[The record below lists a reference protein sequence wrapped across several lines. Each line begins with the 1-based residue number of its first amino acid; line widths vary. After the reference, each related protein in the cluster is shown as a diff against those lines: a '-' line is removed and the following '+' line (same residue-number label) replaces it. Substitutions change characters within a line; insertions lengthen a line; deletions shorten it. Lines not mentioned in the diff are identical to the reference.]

1 MTTRIT
7 GGRVFDPANGV
18 VDVIRDIVIEDGRI
32 VAAEGPTKSS
42 DDVINASG
50 CVVLAGGIDLHSHI
64 AGGKVN
70 LGRLLMNEDRA
81 KFPEPFGGVMCGC
94 GGGRVAPTTHAT
106 GCRYSE
112 MGYTA
117 AFEPAMVGANARHAH
132 LEMADIPNLDTGGFL
147 VLGNDDF
154 LLRMIAQG
162 EGQQAVNDYVAWML
176 KATQCCA
183 IKIVNP
189 GGINAFKFNG
199 RMLDF
204 DEEGP
209 HYGLTPR
216 RILNTLQRAVT
227 ELGVP
232 HPIHLHGCNL
242 GVPGNV
248 KTTLATI
255 GATEGWPLHLTH
267 IQFHSYGTEGDRKFS
282 SGAVEI
288 AEAVN
293 ANPHISIDVGQIMF
307 GQTVTVSG
315 DLMSQYRNHG
325 IADPKK
331 WIGMDIE
338 MDAGCGVVPFAYRDT
353 SFVNAL
359 QWAIGLELFLL
370 VEDPWRV
377 YLTTDHPNGGPFT
390 SYPHLIRLLMDK
402 PFRDAQ
408 LERIH
413 KAARSHTRLAEI
425 SREYTLEEIAIMT
438 RAAPARTLGLKDR
451 GHLGAGARADVVL
464 YREDNDR
471 EAMFATPRLVLKD
484 GDIVVRDGAVV
495 ALKKGRTF
503 AVHPPSDPLMDK
515 RLERWFDEAVGMKSK
530 HYQIA
535 DHEIRG
541 GEGPEV
547 VESTPET
554 SR

>member
-1 MTTRIT
+1 MRTRII
-7 GGRVFDPANGV
+7 GGRVFDPANGI
-18 VDVIRDIVIEDGRI
+18 VDQVRDILIEGDRI
-32 VAAEGPTKSS
+32 VAEAPPVAGET
-42 DDVINASG
+42 VIDAKG
-50 CVVLAGGIDLHSHI
+50 TVVLAGGIDLHSHI

-70 LGRLLMNEDRA
+70 LGRLLMNDDRA
-81 KFPEPFGGVMCGC
+81 LYPEPFGAMCGC
-94 GGGRVAPTTHAT
+94 GGGRAAPTTHVT
-106 GCRYSE
+106 GCRYSQ

-117 AFEPAMVGANARHAH
+117 VFEPAVVGANARHAH
-132 LEMADIPNLDTGGFL
+132 LEMADIPNIDTGGFL

-154 LLRMIAQG
+154 LLRLMARG
-162 EGQQAVNDYVAWML
+162 DGQDAVNDYVAWML

-183 IKIVNP
+183 VKIVNP

-199 RMLDF
+199 RALDL
-204 DEEGP
+204 DEVGP
-209 HYGLTPR
+209 YYGLTPR

-248 KTTLATI
+248 ATTLATI
-255 GATEGWPLHLTH
+255 GATEGLPLHLTH
-267 IQFHSYGTEGDRKFS
+267 IQFHAYGTEGDRRFS

-288 AEAVN
+288 AAAVN
-293 ANPHISIDVGQIMF
+293 ANPHISVDVGQIMF
-307 GQTVTVSG
+307 GQTVTASA
-315 DLMSQYRNHG
+315 DLMSQYRNHN

-338 MDAGCGVVPFAYRDT
+338 MDAACGVVPFNYRDT

-370 VEDPWRV
+370 IEDPWRV

-402 PFRDAQ
+402 AFRDDH
-408 LERIH
+408 LSRIH
-413 KAARSHTRLAEI
+413 KAARAHTRLAEI
-425 SREYTLEEIAIMT
+425 SREYTLEEIAVVT

-451 GHLGAGARADVVL
+451 GHLGPGARADVAL
-464 YREDNDR
+464 YVDGPDK
-471 EAMFATPRLVLKD
+471 EAMFCIPCLVMKD
-484 GDIVVRDGAVV
+484 GQAVVRNGEVV
-495 ALKKGRTF
+495 ALVEGRTY

-515 RLERWFDEAVGMKSK
+515 RLKRWFDEAVGLKAD
-530 HYQIA
+530 HYRIA
-535 DHEIRG
+535 DGEIRDG
-541 GEGPEV
+541 QGPEL
-547 VESTPET
+547 VELEP
-554 SR
+554 

>member
-7 GGRVFDPANGV
+7 GGRLFDPANGV
-18 VDVIRDIVIEDGRI
+18 VDVIRDVIIEDGRI
-32 VAAEGPTKSS
+32 VAAQGPAGAH
-42 DDVINASG
+42 DEIIDASG
-50 CVVLAGGIDLHSHI
+50 CVVLAGGIDLHTHI

-70 LGRLLMNEDRA
+70 LGRLLMNDDRA
-81 KFPEPFGGVMCGC
+81 RFPEPFGGAFCGC
-94 GGGRVAPTTHAT
+94 GGGRAAPTTHAT

-117 AFEPAMVGANARHAH
+117 AFEPAVVGANARHAH

-154 LLRMIAQG
+154 LLKLIAEG

-199 RMLDF
+199 RTLDL
-204 DEEGP
+204 DEAGP

-255 GATEGWPLHLTH
+255 GATEGFPLHLTH

-307 GQTVTVSG
+307 GQTVTASA

-338 MDAGCGVVPFAYRDT
+338 MDAACGVVPFNYRDT

-402 PFRDAQ
+402 PFRDEH
-408 LERIH
+408 LGRIH
-413 KAARSHTRLAEI
+413 KAARAHTRLLEI
-425 SREYTLEEIAIMT
+425 SREYTLEEIAVVT

-451 GHLGAGARADVVL
+451 GHLGPGARADVVL
-464 YREDNDR
+464 YEDQRDR
-471 EAMFATPRLVLKD
+471 EAMFAAPRLVLKD
-484 GDIVVRDGAVV
+484 GDVVVRNGEVV
-495 ALKKGRTF
+495 ALKQGRTF

-515 RLERWFDEAVGMKSK
+515 RLARWFDEAVGLKSS

-535 DHEIRG
+535 DGEIRG

-547 VESTPET
+547 VETAP
-554 SR
+554 

>member
-1 MTTRIT
+1 MASKWLMPQAQSCS
-7 GGRVFDPANGV
+7 PAASTCTATSP
-18 VDVIRDIVIEDGRI
+18 
-32 VAAEGPTKSS
+32 AARS
-42 DDVINASG
+42 I
-50 CVVLAGGIDLHSHI
+50 
-64 AGGKVN
+64 

-81 KFPEPFGGVMCGC
+81 LFPEPFGDFCGC
-94 GGGRVAPTTHAT
+94 GGGRAAPTTHAT
-106 GCRYSE
+106 GCRYSQ

-117 AFEPAMVGANARHAH
+117 VFDRRWWGPMPAMRTWRWRTSPTSTPVVSWCWGTTISCCASSPRARASRPSTT
-132 LEMADIPNLDTGGFL
+132 MWPA
-147 VLGNDDF
+147 
-154 LLRMIAQG
+154 
-162 EGQQAVNDYVAWML
+162 ML

-199 RMLDF
+199 RALDL
-204 DEEGP
+204 DETGP
-209 HYGLTPR
+209 FYGLTPR
-216 RILNTLQRAVT
+216 RVLNTLQRAVS

-255 GATEGWPLHLTH
+255 GATEGFPLHLTH
-267 IQFHSYGTEGDRKFS
+267 IQFHSYGTEGDRHFS
-282 SGAVEI
+282 SGSAEI

-293 ANPHISIDVGQIMF
+293 ANPHISVDVGQIMF
-307 GQTVTVSG
+307 GQTVTASA
-315 DLMSQYRNHG
+315 DLMSQYRNHN

-338 MDAGCGVVPFAYRDT
+338 MDAACGVVPFNYRDT

-370 VEDPWRV
+370 IEDPWRV

-402 PFRDAQ
+402 PFRDDH
-408 LERIH
+408 LSRIH
-413 KAARSHTRLAEI
+413 KAARAHTRLAEI
-425 SREYTLEEIAIMT
+425 SREYTLEEIAVVT

-451 GHLGAGARADVVL
+451 GHLGPGARADVVL
-464 YREDNDR
+464 YEEQADR
-471 EAMFATPRLVLKD
+471 EAMFAAPRLVMKD
-484 GDIVVRDGAVV
+484 GEVVVVNGEVV
-495 ALKKGRTF
+495 ALTQGRTY

-515 RLERWFDEAVGMKSK
+515 RLERWFDEAVGLKAS
-530 HYQIA
+530 HYKIA
-535 DHEIRG
+535 DGEIRDG
-541 GEGPEV
+541 QGPEI
-547 VESTPET
+547 VELTP
-554 SR
+554 